1 MSKIKVNS
9 LEGVG
14 ASTPAISIDNASG
27 TCTANVTNNL
37 SNRNIIINGAM
48 QVAQRGTSSTT
59 SAYETVDRFSWDAF
73 AMGAAATQTQSDVA
87 SGTTPY
93 SLGFRKAFK
102 LTLGNNGSP
111 AVSTRVAFEYK
122 IEAQDIANSG
132 WNYTSSSSYI
142 TISYWVKSSVSQN
155 FYNTFTTDDG
165 TSQRYVTETGT
176 LSQDTWTKIT
186 KQISGNSNLTFNNDN
201 GAGLYISFMPFFGTD
216 YTASSVTLNQW
227 ATYNLST
234 QQPDNTST
242 WYTTN
247 DATFEITGL
256 QLEVSDHATSFEF
269 LSFSDELRRCQR
281 YLFIYG
287 FSEHNSSGDIE
298 INFIPVDMRALPT
311 VTRLGNVMFG
321 GESSTAVTAIYNNA
335 GFSVNNQP
343 GSNLI
348 LRCINSS
355 DANCGGCY
363 SLSAEL

>member
-1 MSKIKVNS
+1 MSEIKVNS
-9 LEGVG
+9 IKGVA
-14 ASTPAISIDNASG
+14 ASTAALTINNTDG
-27 TCTANVTNNL
+27 TCTANLTNRTNKNL
-37 SNRNIIINGAM
+37 IINGAM
-48 QVAQRGTSSTT
+48 NVAQRSASSTANGYG
-59 SAYETVDRFSWDAF
+59 SVDRFAVYNQSTNEAP
-73 AMGAAATQTQSDVA
+73 TQEQADVA

-93 SLGFRKAFK
+93 TLGFRKAIK
-102 LTLGNNGSP
+102 VTNGNQTAGAGGNDL
-111 AVSTRVAFEYK
+111 VAIDYT

-132 WNYTSSSSYI
+132 WNYNSVSSSVTLSF
-142 TISYWVKSSVSQN
+142 WVKSSVAQN
-155 FYNTFTTDDG
+155 FYVMIRSEDG
-165 TSQRYVTETGT
+165 TKYNFPIETGSLT
-176 LSQDTWTKIT
+176 ADTWTKVT
-186 KQISGNSNLTFNNDN
+186 KTISGNANLTFNNDN
-201 GAGLYISFMPFFGTD
+201 GAGLLLEFVAFRGTNG
-216 YTASSVTLNQW
+216 TGPVTLDQW
-227 ATYNLST
+227 AAYDSST
-234 QQPDNTST
+234 RVPDMTTT